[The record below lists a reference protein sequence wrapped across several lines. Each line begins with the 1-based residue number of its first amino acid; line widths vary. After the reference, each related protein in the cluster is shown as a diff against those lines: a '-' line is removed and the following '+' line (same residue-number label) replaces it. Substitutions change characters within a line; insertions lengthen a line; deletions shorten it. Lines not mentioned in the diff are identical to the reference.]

1 MQARRKCPV
10 CLRPWHTPDSQC
22 SSANTAAA
30 ASRKKARTAAGY
42 SSDCAPRAY
51 ACHIAELTAEL
62 LHAPLVQDYCCTQ
75 PCEGQNGLLAYDR
88 TPKVPLELIWKANEA
103 EAPERQPCSWFYMQK
118 VSAGF
123 QRCTLEA
130 CFLWRSNKKA
140 HFNGHRPGTAGMA
153 KK

>member
-1 MQARRKCPV
+1 M
-10 CLRPWHTPDSQC
+10 HTPDSQC

-88 TPKVPLELIWKANEA
+88 TPKVPLELIWKANE
-103 EAPERQPCSWFYMQK
+103 
-118 VSAGF
+118 G
-123 QRCTLEA
+123 
-130 CFLWRSNKKA
+130 
-140 HFNGHRPGTAGMA
+140 
-153 KK
+153 